1 MSEFD
6 LALQAIQDRLSKV
19 PLARRF
25 GRVQQIV
32 GLTIESQGP
41 TASVGELCS
50 LWLGDQKVGEAEVV
64 GFKSGTTLLMPLGQV
79 EGIRPGMRVEAEGR
93 QLSVPCGWDLLG
105 RVLDALG
112 RPMDHKSPPHGAEM
126 RPLDR
131 DPPAALDRQR
141 IEEPMYTGIRAIDGF
156 LTLGKGQRV
165 GIFAGSG
172 VGKSVTMGM
181 IARRCLAEV
190 NVICLIGE
198 RGREVREFLEK
209 DLGAEGMAKSVVI
222 IATSDQPALLRL
234 KAAQTATAIA
244 EWFRDQ
250 GKDVLLMMD
259 SSTRLAM
266 AQREIGLSVG
276 EPPATKGYP
285 PSVFTFLPRLME
297 RAGPAP
303 IGSITAIYTVLVEGD
318 DMDDPIADTVRG
330 ILDGHIVL
338 SRALANRNHYPAI
351 EVLQSVSR
359 CKGDV
364 AEPQMLKMAGDLL
377 RSWATYKKNEDLITI
392 GAYAKGSSPEIDKAI
407 ARFGLMEEFLIQGQH
422 EQWESH
428 LLSEELGRLA
438 QIGV

>member
-1 MSEFD
+1 MSDLD
-6 LALQAIQDRLSKV
+6 LAIQGVIDRIGKV
-19 PLARRF
+19 PMARRF

-50 LWLGDQKVGEAEVV
+50 LWLADQKVGEAEVV
-64 GFKSGTTLLMPLGQV
+64 GFRSGTTLLMPLGSI

-93 QLSVPCGWDLLG
+93 QLSVACGWDLLG
-105 RVLDALG
+105 RVLDGLG
-112 RPMDHKSPPHGAEM
+112 RPLDGQNAPVGAEL

-131 DPPAALDRQR
+131 DPPNALTRQR
-141 IEEPMYTGIRAIDGF
+141 ISEPMYTGIRAIDGF

-209 DLGAEGMAKSVVI
+209 DLAEEGMAKSVVV
-222 IATSDQPALLRL
+222 IATSDQPALIRL

-285 PSVFTFLPRLME
+285 PSVFAFLPRLME

-303 IGSITAIYTVLVEGD
+303 VGSITAIYTVLVEGD

-364 AEPQMLKMAGDLL
+364 AEPHVLKMAGDLL
-377 RSWATYKKNEDLITI
+377 RSWSTYKKSEDLITI
-392 GAYAKGSSPEIDKAI
+392 GAYAKGSSPDIDKAI
-407 ARFGLMEEFLIQGQH
+407 ARHSAMEAFLIQGQH
-422 EQWESH
+422 EHWESAG
-428 LLSEELGRLA
+428 LEADLSQIA
-438 QIGV
+438 QHGV